1 MSMRQVVNRMI
12 NFKGKCC
19 ISIAMKT
26 HRTRP
31 DFERDPIQLKN
42 LIKVAEE
49 AVYEKFDKRFAADV
63 IESLKKLA
71 EQVDHGNNLDSLM
84 LFVNENFAEGVKLE
98 IPVQDK
104 VVVAENFLIRDLLY
118 AQKLQYRYFILVLGK
133 EESRLLEAINNRLH
147 KEYKDPFPIVNTRWV
162 PENAKEASKGNRA
175 ENLLNEYFNVVDKQ
189 LNVIV
194 QQEDYPVIVATEAS
208 NFPYYQKMA
217 DNPGNIIGHLPLS
230 LVPKDAQKIVTL
242 TWEQVTSQ
250 IVTDMKVESLKRL
263 ELARSSKNWLT
274 AINEVYQAIIEG
286 RGQTLFVKTDYHPD
300 YILEKGAFVPMPQN
314 DKLNY
319 RVIDPVDTIIREL
332 ISRSGEL
339 IIIPHDTDTDFEEM
353 ALITR
358 Y

>member
-19 ISIAMKT
+19 ITIAMKT

-42 LIKVAEE
+42 LLKVAEE
-49 AVYEKFDKRFAADV
+49 KVNEKFDKRFAAQV
-63 IESLKKLA
+63 MQSLQKLA
-71 EQVDHGNNLDSLM
+71 EKVDHGNNLESLI
-84 LFVNENFAEGVKLE
+84 LFANENFTEEVKLD

-133 EESRLLEAINNRLH
+133 EEARLLEAINNRLH
-147 KEYKDPFPIVNTRWV
+147 KEYKDPFPVLNTKWV

-175 ENLLNEYFNVVDKQ
+175 ENLLNEYFNVVDKH
-189 LNVIV
+189 LNSIV
-194 QQEDYPVIVATEAS
+194 QKEEYPVIVATEAS

-217 DNPGNIIGHLPLS
+217 DNPENTLGHLPLS
-230 LVPKDAQKIVTL
+230 LVPQDAQKIVTA
-242 TWEQVTSQ
+242 TWEQVASQ
-250 IVTDMKVESLKRL
+250 IVTDIKVDSLKRL

-274 AINEVYQAIIEG
+274 SINEIYQAILEG
-286 RGQTLFVKTDYHPD
+286 RGQTLFIRTDYQPD
-300 YILEKGAFVPMPQN
+300 YILQKGIFVEAPQN
-314 DKLNY
+314 KNLNY
-319 RVIDPVDTIIREL
+319 RTIDPVDTIVREL
-332 ISRSGEL
+332 IDRSGEL
-339 IIIPHDTDTDFEEM
+339 IIIPHDAETNFRGM